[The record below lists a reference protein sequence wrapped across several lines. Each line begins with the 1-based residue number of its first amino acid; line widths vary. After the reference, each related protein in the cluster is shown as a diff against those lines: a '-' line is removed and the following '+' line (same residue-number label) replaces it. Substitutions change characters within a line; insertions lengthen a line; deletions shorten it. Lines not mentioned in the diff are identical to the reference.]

1 MQLLGDGTNLLLIV
15 IGFGLLVAVHELGH
29 FLAARWAGIR
39 VEAFAVGMGPTVVAF
54 RRGIGVR
61 LGSTAS
67 EMERRFGCP
76 PEGVTMERLRRAGV
90 GETEYGLR
98 LLPLGGFVRMKGQE
112 DLQAIEG
119 SADAD
124 AYPSRPI
131 WKRMVVV
138 SAGVV
143 MNAILAV
150 ALYIGAFLVGVK
162 FESATVGEIRPGT
175 PVALAKAIG
184 GGEAGL
190 RTGDRIERIDGA
202 PMKTFADAQI
212 AVAMSKPGQSVR
224 IDVARA
230 GVDGTLQFEATPTD
244 DPSARL
250 RSIGLLPAHD
260 TELAPDDEVRA
271 LLKPAFERSGL
282 EAAGVGPGWRLAS
295 VHGAPVRTAESLT
308 TACESSG
315 GKPVATQWTGP
326 DGSTRDLALQPVPAL
341 QAIAPADQSDQLEL
355 SLLGLCPLTRID
367 LVRGG
372 SLNDGVLR
380 PGDVVL
386 SIEGVR
392 GPRLAQ
398 FRDAVRSRP
407 SRSVALEVL
416 REGGV
421 VPLTARV
428 DASGRLDVVI
438 APALD
443 LPLLAQPI
451 ERVAVRD
458 GKGTESQQ
466 TAVAM
471 AEIAPLTRFASAGA
485 APVTDWRSL
494 RDALQAASR
503 EGASEVR
510 LELVPWGADAART
523 TPLPLSASNRAVL
536 LDLGWSSP
544 LPSDAFAGLMTTLT
558 ADGNPLRA
566 AAMGF
571 DETAKLAVMTW
582 LTIDRL
588 ARGSVPVDQ
597 LRGPVGIVHVGTRVA
612 DRGFTYLVF
621 FLAMISVNL
630 AVLNFLPLPIVD
642 GGLFLYLVYEALR
655 GRPPSVRF
663 QNAATMA
670 GLLLI
675 GGLFV
680 VTFYNDVMRLV
691 GR

>member
-15 IGFGLLVAVHELGH
+15 IGFGLLVVVHELGH

-39 VEAFAVGMGPTVVAF
+39 VEAFAVGMGPTVLAF

-61 LGSTAS
+61 LGSTAA

-76 PEGVTMERLRRAGV
+76 PEGVTMDRLRRAGV

-112 DLQAIEG
+112 DLQAIEE

-124 AYPSRPI
+124 AYPSRPV

-150 ALYIGAFLVGVK
+150 ALYIAAFLVGVR
-162 FESATVGEIRPGT
+162 FESATVGDVRPSSPAAQAT
-175 PVALAKAIG
+175 AIN

-190 RTGDRIERIDGA
+190 RTGDCIERVDGE
-202 PMKTFADAQI
+202 PMKTFADVQI
-212 AVAMSKPGQSVR
+212 AVAMSRPGRSVTL
-224 IDVARA
+224 DVSRP
-230 GVDGTLQFEATPTD
+230 GVEGTLRFEATPTD
-244 DPSARL
+244 DPGARL
-250 RSIGLLPAHD
+250 RSIGLVPAHD
-260 TELAPDDEVRA
+260 TELATDDESRA
-271 LLKPAFERSGL
+271 LLKPAFDRAGL
-282 EAAGVGPGWRLAS
+282 TAAGVGAGWRLSA
-295 VHGAPVRTAESLT
+295 VNGTPAHTAETLAD
-308 TACESSG
+308 ACETSNG
-315 GKPVATQWTGP
+315 AAVATEWTGT
-326 DGSTRDLALQPVPAL
+326 DGAARAVTLQPLAAL
-341 QAIAPADQSDQLEL
+341 QAIVPADEPGQQEM

-367 LVRGG
+367 LVREG
-372 SLNDGVLR
+372 SLNAALLR
-380 PGDVVL
+380 AGDVVL
-386 SIEGVR
+386 SIDGLR

-416 REGGV
+416 REGAV
-421 VPLTARV
+421 VPVTARV
-428 DASGRLDVVI
+428 DASGRLDVMI
-438 APALD
+438 AAALD
-443 LPLLAQPI
+443 LPLVARPI
-451 ERVAVRD
+451 DRAVPANAKALD
-458 GKGTESQQ
+458 AAP
-466 TAVAM
+466 TAVAGL
-471 AEIAPLTRFASAGA
+471 EIAPLTRVVA
-485 APVTDWRSL
+485 ADGSPVKDWRDL
-494 RDALQAASR
+494 REAMRRAADAGSDV
-503 EGASEVR
+503 VR
-510 LELVPWGADAART
+510 LSLVPWGTDTAGDVSLALGAADRQA
-523 TPLPLSASNRAVL
+523 L
-536 LDLGWSSP
+536 LALRWTSP
-544 LPSDAFAGLMTTLT
+544 LPVDAFPSLMTTLS
-558 ADGNPLRA
+558 ADGHPLRA

-571 DETAKLAVMTW
+571 NETSKLAVMTW

-655 GRPPSVRF
+655 GRPPSERF

-691 GR
+691 G